1 MKGKSTGMRRERAGA
16 RGYHSYACLPPPA
29 SRYSTPQ
36 AGAARSGRTC
46 IPPLRVRLPIEGETE
61 REGRRQTDL
70 VTVAARQAAPALDPA
85 GKHCGRDTAQ
95 SRHKQRQAKHNHA
108 KSAQRRQ
115 DTTPGRPPSHARNH
129 HRNPH
134 RLTCLALAPHASR
147 TATRQQQE
155 RTKEKTACGAA

>member
-61 REGRRQTDL
+61 RDGRERYAANPGTRLMKLMRQSMFM
-70 VTVAARQAAPALDPA
+70 
-85 GKHCGRDTAQ
+85 GR
-95 SRHKQRQAKHNHA
+95 S
-108 KSAQRRQ
+108 
-115 DTTPGRPPSHARNH
+115 GRFITIVLK
-129 HRNPH
+129 
-134 RLTCLALAPHASR
+134 LTCQPYARTFGLLAGTQRNTVRVLLMPTDNRKRYGSPPYMD
-147 TATRQQQE
+147 
-155 RTKEKTACGAA
+155 GYPAALPQGPS